1 MNHRAYRMPAWLSAG
16 TPLTGIS
23 LALMLSLPPTAT
35 QAQNAP
41 KAQRIST
48 GEVKQRM
55 RAQPQGATVPAQIT
69 KQGNSMVLQTA
80 DSAVKVNNADYLGQ
94 QVRQMPVQAT
104 VTEGPGD
111 SVEIKAV
118 ELQATK
124 RWNDRSPAWRARYGN
139 VDAAQKKLSGI
150 AEKALSAEATDSDLK
165 QLKQSVEDTEQQVIK
180 AYRALPESQRQEQRA
195 LVEQHAE
202 LRRLNKSLYGIDR
215 DDRYPPQAYER
226 IYANSRGAFALRVK
240 GQDKPRCS
248 AVLIG
253 EKLAL
258 TNNHCILEEAPE
270 ELEAVFDYE
279 DDLSGQHMTSKVF
292 PLSNIRL
299 TDEDERGKLDF
310 VLLELGANADGALP
324 GRVYPV
330 QCLSLKPVK
339 RDDPLY
345 VVGFPLGEPRTV
357 HDNAFVY
364 FPFRVTPDEYAEIKM
379 LVSAEFDSIEAEEQ
393 SYREGKLKEFVDS
406 YQLRENGGQPY
417 YEYISMRFDQQPT
430 IGADSDTYHG
440 NSGSPVYNRR
450 THAVIGLLFDGQED
464 LSEPWAAGWRA
475 HEAVLPITQVV
486 ERLDNAAPAWRE
498 DPRVCVQSN

>member
-1 MNHRAYRMPAWLSAG
+1 MSHRVSRPPAWLAAG
-16 TPLTGIS
+16 LPLL
-23 LALMLSLPPTAT
+23 LAVSLPAF
-35 QAQNAP
+35 AQDAP
-41 KAQRIST
+41 KNQRIST
-48 GEVKQRM
+48 DELKQRV
-55 RAQPQGATVPAQIT
+55 RGRPQGAVVPAQIT
-69 KQGNSMVLQTA
+69 KQGSNMVLQTA

-94 QVRQMPVQAT
+94 QVRQMPVQA
-104 VTEGPGD
+104 VVGAGPGD
-111 SVEIKAV
+111 TVELKDV

-124 RWNDRSPAWRARYGN
+124 RWNDRSPAWRARYGK
-139 VDAAQKKLSGI
+139 VDAAQKKLSEA
-150 AEKALSAEATDSDLK
+150 AESALTAEASESDLK
-165 QLKQSVEDTEQQVIK
+165 VLKQSVDETQQELVQ
-180 AYRALPESQRQEQRA
+180 AYQNLPAGQRREQRA

-202 LRRLNKSLYGIDR
+202 LRRLDKSLYGIDR

-226 IYANSRGAFALRVK
+226 IYANSRGSFALRVK

-258 TNNHCILEEAPE
+258 TNHHCILEEAPDE
-270 ELEAVFDYE
+270 MEAVFDYE
-279 DDLSGQHMTSKVF
+279 DDLAGEHMPAKSF
-292 PLSNIRL
+292 PLVDIRL
-299 TDEDERGKLDF
+299 TAEEERGNLDF
-310 VLLELGANADGALP
+310 ALLELGPNADGALP
-324 GRVYPV
+324 GKVYPV
-330 QCLSLKPVK
+330 QCLSMRTVK

-379 LVSAEFDSIEAEEQ
+379 LVSAEFDSIEAEDA

-406 YQLRENGGQPY
+406 YRLRDEGGGKQH
-417 YEYISMRFDQQPT
+417 YEYISQRFGEQPT

-475 HEAVLPITQVV
+475 HEAVLPITQIV
-486 ERLDNAAPAWRE
+486 ERMDSVAPAWRE
-498 DPRVCVQSN
+498 DPRVCVLPAN

>member
-1 MNHRAYRMPAWLSAG
+1 MRHRAFRLPAGSFVGLL
-16 TPLTGIS
+16 PL
-23 LALMLSLPPTAT
+23 LAWMLLASPAVS

-41 KAQRIST
+41 KTQRIST
-48 GEVKQRM
+48 GEVKKRV
-55 RAQPQGATVPAQIT
+55 RAQPQGAAVPGQIT
-69 KQGNSMVLQTA
+69 KQGSNMVLQTA
-80 DSAVKVNNADYLGQ
+80 DSSVKVSNADYLGQ
-94 QVRQMPVQAT
+94 QVRQMPVQA
-104 VTEGPGD
+104 VVSEGPGD
-111 SVEIKAV
+111 SVQLENV

-139 VDAAQKKLSGI
+139 VDVAQKRMSTA
-150 AEKALSAEATDSDLK
+150 AETALSADATESDLK
-165 QLKQSVEDTEQQVIK
+165 RLKQTVDDAEQQVVK
-180 AYRALPESQRQEQRA
+180 AYQALPPTQRQEQRA

-202 LRRLNKSLYGIDR
+202 LRRLNKSLYGLDR

-258 TNNHCILEEAPE
+258 TNNHCILEEAPD

-279 DDLSGQHMTSKVF
+279 DDLAGRHMANKVF
-292 PLSNIRL
+292 PLSDIKL
-299 TDEDERGKLDF
+299 TAEDERGNLDF

-324 GRVYPV
+324 GKVYPV
-330 QCLSLKPVK
+330 QCLSMKPVR

-364 FPFRVTPDEYAEIKM
+364 FPFRVTPEEYAEIKM
-379 LVSAEFDSIEAEEQ
+379 LVSAEFDSIEAEEL
-393 SYREGKLKEFVDS
+393 SYREGKLKEFTDS
-406 YQLRENGGQPY
+406 YQLRENGSQPY

-464 LSEPWAAGWRA
+464 LTEPWAAGWRA

-486 ERLDNAAPAWRE
+486 ERLDSAAPTWRQ
-498 DPRVCVQSN
+498 DPRVCVQPAS

>member
-1 MNHRAYRMPAWLSAG
+1 MSHRTSPTLAWLSV
-16 TPLTGIS
+16 
-23 LALMLSLPPTAT
+23 SLPLAAVLLTVSPQAT

-48 GEVKQRM
+48 SEVQQRV
-55 RAQPQGATVPAQIT
+55 RARPQGATVPAQIT

-80 DSAVKVNNADYLGQ
+80 DSAVKVSNADYLGQ
-94 QVRQMPVQAT
+94 SVRQMPVQAV
-104 VTEGPGD
+104 VTAGPDD
-111 SVEIKAV
+111 SVELKDV

-139 VDAAQKKLSGI
+139 VDVAQKKLSTV
-150 AEKALSAEATDSDLK
+150 AEKALSAEATQSDLK
-165 QLKQSVEDTEQQVIK
+165 QLKQTVDEAEQQVIQ
-180 AYRALPESQRQEQRA
+180 AYQALPAAQRQEQRA

-202 LRRLNKSLYGIDR
+202 LRRLNKSLYGLDR

-240 GQDKPRCS
+240 GQEKPRCS

-258 TNNHCILEEAPE
+258 TNNHCILEEATE

-279 DDLSGQHMTSKVF
+279 DDLAGQHMPSKVF
-292 PLSNIRL
+292 PLSDIRL
-299 TDEDERGKLDF
+299 TAEDERGNLDF
-310 VLLELGANADGALP
+310 VLLELGANADGKLP
-324 GRVYPV
+324 GKVYPV
-330 QCLSLKPVK
+330 QCLSMKPVR

-364 FPFRVTPDEYAEIKM
+364 FPFRVSPDEYAEIKM
-379 LVSAEFDSIEAEEQ
+379 LVSAEFDSIEAEDL

-406 YQLRENGGQPY
+406 YQLRDDGGEPY
-417 YEYISMRFDQQPT
+417 YEYISMRFGQQPT

-464 LSEPWAAGWRA
+464 LTEPWAAGWRA
-475 HEAVLPITQVV
+475 HEAVLPITKVV
-486 ERLDNAAPAWRE
+486 ERLDSAAPAWRE
-498 DPRVCVQSN
+498 DPRVCVQSAN

>member
-1 MNHRAYRMPAWLSAG
+1 MSHRTSPTLAWLSVG
-16 TPLTGIS
+16 LPLAAVLLTVS
-23 LALMLSLPPTAT
+23 PQAT

-48 GEVKQRM
+48 SEVQQRV
-55 RAQPQGATVPAQIT
+55 RARPQGATVPAQIT

-80 DSAVKVNNADYLGQ
+80 DSAVKVSNADYLGQ
-94 QVRQMPVQAT
+94 SVRQMPVQAV
-104 VTEGPGD
+104 VTAGPDD
-111 SVEIKAV
+111 SVELKDV

-139 VDAAQKKLSGI
+139 VDVAQKKLSTV
-150 AEKALSAEATDSDLK
+150 AEKALSAEATQSDLK
-165 QLKQSVEDTEQQVIK
+165 QLKQTVDEAEQQVIQ
-180 AYRALPESQRQEQRA
+180 AYQSLPAAQRQEQRA

-202 LRRLNKSLYGIDR
+202 LRRLNKSLYGLDR

-240 GQDKPRCS
+240 GQEKPRCS

-258 TNNHCILEEAPE
+258 TNNHCILEEATE

-279 DDLSGQHMTSKVF
+279 DDLAGQHMPSKVF
-292 PLSNIRL
+292 PLSDIRL
-299 TDEDERGKLDF
+299 TAEDERGNLDF
-310 VLLELGANADGALP
+310 VLLELGANADGKLP
-324 GRVYPV
+324 GKVYPV
-330 QCLSLKPVK
+330 QCLSMKPVR

-364 FPFRVTPDEYAEIKM
+364 FPFRVSPDEYAEIKM
-379 LVSAEFDSIEAEEQ
+379 LVSAEFDSIEAEDL

-406 YQLRENGGQPY
+406 YQLRDDGGEPY
-417 YEYISMRFDQQPT
+417 YEYISMRFGQQPT

-464 LSEPWAAGWRA
+464 LTEPWAAGWRA
-475 HEAVLPITQVV
+475 HEAVLPITKVV
-486 ERLDNAAPAWRE
+486 ERLDSAAPAWRE
-498 DPRVCVQSN
+498 DPRVCVQSAN

>member
-1 MNHRAYRMPAWLSAG
+1 MSHRVSRPPAWLAAGLPLLLAVASAA
-16 TPLTGIS
+16 PAS
-23 LALMLSLPPTAT
+23 
-35 QAQNAP
+35 AQDAP
-41 KAQRIST
+41 KSQRIST
-48 GEVKQRM
+48 DELKQRV
-55 RAQPQGATVPAQIT
+55 RARPQGAAVPGQIT
-69 KQGNSMVLQTA
+69 KQGDNMVLQTA
-80 DSAVKVNNADYLGQ
+80 DSAVKVSNSNYLGQ
-94 QVRQMPVQAT
+94 QVRQMPVQAVVGAGPDDT
-104 VTEGPGD
+104 VELKD
-111 SVEIKAV
+111 V

-124 RWNDRSPAWRARYGN
+124 RWNDRSPAWRARYGK
-139 VDAAQKKLSGI
+139 VDAAQKKLSDAAQTAL
-150 AEKALSAEATDSDLK
+150 AEDASESDLK
-165 QLKQSVEDTEQQVIK
+165 LLKQSVDEAQKEVVQ
-180 AYRALPESQRQEQRA
+180 AYQALPAAQRREQRA

-202 LRRLNKSLYGIDR
+202 LRRLDKSLYGLDR

-258 TNNHCILEEAPE
+258 TNNHCILEEAPDE
-270 ELEAVFDYE
+270 MEAVFDYE
-279 DDLSGQHMTSKVF
+279 DDLAGQHMASKSF
-292 PLSNIRL
+292 PLSGIRL
-299 TDEDERGKLDF
+299 TAEEERGNLDF
-310 VLLELGANADGALP
+310 VLLELGRNADGALP

-330 QCLSLKPVK
+330 QCLSMRPVK

-364 FPFRVTPDEYAEIKM
+364 FPFRVTPEEYAEIRM
-379 LVSAEFDSIEAEEQ
+379 LVSAEFDSIEAEDA

-406 YQLRENGGQPY
+406 YRLRDDGNGQSY
-417 YEYISMRFDQQPT
+417 YEYISQRFGNQPT

-464 LSEPWAAGWRA
+464 LTEPWAAGWRA

-486 ERLDNAAPAWRE
+486 QRLDEAAPDWRE
-498 DPRVCVQSN
+498 DPRACVLPAN

>member
-1 MNHRAYRMPAWLSAG
+1 MSHRTSPTLAWLSVG
-16 TPLTGIS
+16 LPLAAVLLTVS
-23 LALMLSLPPTAT
+23 PQAT

-48 GEVKQRM
+48 SEVQQRV
-55 RAQPQGATVPAQIT
+55 RARPQGATVPAQIT

-80 DSAVKVNNADYLGQ
+80 DSAVKVSNADYLGQ
-94 QVRQMPVQAT
+94 SVRQMPVQAV
-104 VTEGPGD
+104 VTAGPDD
-111 SVEIKAV
+111 SVELKDV

-124 RWNDRSPAWRARYGN
+124 RWNDRSPAWRARYGK
-139 VDAAQKKLSGI
+139 VDVAQKKLSTV
-150 AEKALSAEATDSDLK
+150 AEKALSAEATQSDLK
-165 QLKQSVEDTEQQVIK
+165 QLKQTVDEAEQQVIQ
-180 AYRALPESQRQEQRA
+180 AYQALPAAQRQEQRA

-202 LRRLNKSLYGIDR
+202 LRRLNKSLYGLDR

-240 GQDKPRCS
+240 GQEKPRCS

-258 TNNHCILEEAPE
+258 TNNHCILEEATE

-279 DDLSGQHMTSKVF
+279 DDLAGQHMPSKVF
-292 PLSNIRL
+292 PLSDIRL
-299 TDEDERGKLDF
+299 TAEDERGNLDF
-310 VLLELGANADGALP
+310 VLLELGANADGKLP
-324 GRVYPV
+324 GKVYPV
-330 QCLSLKPVK
+330 QCLSMKPVR

-364 FPFRVTPDEYAEIKM
+364 FPFRVSPDEYAEIKM
-379 LVSAEFDSIEAEEQ
+379 LVSAEFDSIEAEDL

-406 YQLRENGGQPY
+406 YQLRDDGGEPY
-417 YEYISMRFDQQPT
+417 YEYISMRFGQQPT

-464 LSEPWAAGWRA
+464 LTEPWAAGWRA
-475 HEAVLPITQVV
+475 HEAVLPITKVV
-486 ERLDNAAPAWRE
+486 ERLDSAAPAWRE
-498 DPRVCVQSN
+498 DPRVCVQSAN

>member
-1 MNHRAYRMPAWLSAG
+1 MSHRTSPTLAWLSAG
-16 TPLTGIS
+16 LPLAAVLLTVS
-23 LALMLSLPPTAT
+23 PMAT

-48 GEVKQRM
+48 GEVQQRV
-55 RAQPQGATVPAQIT
+55 RARPQGATVPAQIT

-80 DSAVKVNNADYLGQ
+80 DSAVKVNNADYFGQ
-94 QVRQMPVQAT
+94 QVRQMPVQAV
-104 VTEGPGD
+104 VTAGPGD
-111 SVEIKAV
+111 SVELKDV

-139 VDAAQKKLSGI
+139 VDVAQKQLSTV
-150 AEKALSAEATDSDLK
+150 AEKALSAEATESDLK
-165 QLKQSVEDTEQQVIK
+165 QLKQSVDHAEQQVIQ
-180 AYRALPESQRQEQRA
+180 AYQALPAAQRQEQRA

-202 LRRLNKSLYGIDR
+202 LRRLNKSLYGLDR

-240 GQDKPRCS
+240 GQAKPRCS

-279 DDLSGQHMTSKVF
+279 DDLAGQHMPSKVF

-299 TDEDERGKLDF
+299 TAEDERGNLDF
-310 VLLELGANADGALP
+310 VLLELGANADGKLP
-324 GRVYPV
+324 GKVYPV
-330 QCLSLKPVK
+330 QCLSMKPVR

-364 FPFRVTPDEYAEIKM
+364 FPFHVSPDEYAEIKM
-379 LVSAEFDSIEAEEQ
+379 LVSAEFDSIEAEDL

-406 YQLRENGGQPY
+406 YQLRDGAGGEPY
-417 YEYISMRFDQQPT
+417 YEYISMRFDKQPT

-464 LSEPWAAGWRA
+464 LTEPWAAGWRA
-475 HEAVLPITQVV
+475 HEAVLPITKVV
-486 ERLDNAAPAWRE
+486 ERLDSAAPAWRE
-498 DPRVCVQSN
+498 DPRVCVQPTN

>member
-1 MNHRAYRMPAWLSAG
+1 MSHRTSPTLAWLSVG
-16 TPLTGIS
+16 LPLAAVLLTVS
-23 LALMLSLPPTAT
+23 PQAT

-48 GEVKQRM
+48 SEVQQRV
-55 RAQPQGATVPAQIT
+55 RARPQGATVPAQIT

-80 DSAVKVNNADYLGQ
+80 DSAVKVSNADYLGQ
-94 QVRQMPVQAT
+94 SVRQMPVQAV
-104 VTEGPGD
+104 VTAGPDD
-111 SVEIKAV
+111 SVELKDV

-139 VDAAQKKLSGI
+139 VDVAQKKLSTV
-150 AEKALSAEATDSDLK
+150 AEKALSAEATQSDLK
-165 QLKQSVEDTEQQVIK
+165 QLKQTVDEAEQQVIQ
-180 AYRALPESQRQEQRA
+180 AYQALPAAQRQEQRA

-202 LRRLNKSLYGIDR
+202 LRRLNKSLYGLDR

-240 GQDKPRCS
+240 GQEKPRCS

-258 TNNHCILEEAPE
+258 TNNHCILEEATE

-279 DDLSGQHMTSKVF
+279 DDLAGQHMPSKVF
-292 PLSNIRL
+292 PLSDIRL
-299 TDEDERGKLDF
+299 TAEDERGNLDF
-310 VLLELGANADGALP
+310 VLLELGANADGKLP
-324 GRVYPV
+324 GKVYPV
-330 QCLSLKPVK
+330 QCLSMKPVR

-364 FPFRVTPDEYAEIKM
+364 FPFRVSPDEYAEIKM
-379 LVSAEFDSIEAEEQ
+379 LVSAEFDSIEAEDL

-406 YQLRENGGQPY
+406 YQLRDDGGEPY
-417 YEYISMRFDQQPT
+417 YEYISMRFGQQPT

-464 LSEPWAAGWRA
+464 LTEPWAAGWRA
-475 HEAVLPITQVV
+475 HEAVLPITKVV
-486 ERLDNAAPAWRE
+486 ERLDSAAPAWRE
-498 DPRVCVQSN
+498 DPRVCVQSAN